1 MVMKRL
7 INTYEVHSSWV
18 RRSSSRVRRMTDVYE
33 RLEALLRSL
42 GVKKTELMIYR
53 LLLEKKEPMRITEI
67 QRELGISER
76 SVREH
81 VIRMYR
87 SGILRRDLIEQGWL
101 GYTYTAV
108 SPGEVLE
115 NIKRSLIKRINELER
130 ELGADS
136 TKN

>member
-1 MVMKRL
+1 M
-7 INTYEVHSSWV
+7 S
-18 RRSSSRVRRMTDVYE
+18 DVYE
-33 RLEALLRSL
+33 KLEALLRSL
-42 GVKKTELMIYR
+42 GVKKTELRIYR
-53 LLLEKKEPMRITEI
+53 LLLEKKKPMRITEI

-87 SGILRRDLIEQGWL
+87 SGIVRRNLIEQGWL

-108 SPGEVLE
+108 SPGELLE
-115 NIKRSLIKRINELER
+115 NIKQSLIKRINELER

>member
-1 MVMKRL
+1 MNDM
-7 INTYEVHSSWV
+7 
-18 RRSSSRVRRMTDVYE
+18 YE
-33 RLEALLRSL
+33 RLEVLLRSL
-42 GVKKTELMIYR
+42 GVKKTELKIYR

-81 VIRMYR
+81 VLSLYR
-87 SGILRRDLIEQGWL
+87 KGILKRDLIQQGWL

-115 NIKRSLIKRINELER
+115 SIKENILKRINELER
-130 ELGADS
+130 ELKGSSS
-136 TKN
+136 TGN